1 LNDRERYRVAL
12 LDWLACAAAGRR
24 EPAAIAARGAGHG
37 LLERVTA
44 AGCAGHV
51 LDYDDTYTPGLVHA
65 SAPVAPAALLL
76 AADLGRDAGAALDA
90 FAAGWEATAALA
102 RAGHPA
108 LYERGWHPTAVCGT
122 VGAAIASARLL
133 DLPAG
138 RTRDAAALALLRA
151 GGLRAAFGSPG
162 KALQVGGAAAAGL
175 QAARLAA
182 SGVGA
187 PLDTIAHGPA
197 GFEQAFGG
205 TWAELDGHPAI
216 GENWIKAYP
225 CCLGTHSPIEAALLL
240 RVSGWATQPLAV
252 VVHPIARQAAALDD
266 VTDGLQAKFSISYL
280 VAFAL
285 LHGAPGHRDFD
296 TVDAE
301 ARALAR
307 DSITIAVDPA
317 LREMEARLESGGE
330 TIARVETALGSP
342 ARPMDATQLQDK
354 LRELAGRELDGVL
367 DNPTVPARDVLA
379 AAGLA

>member
-1 LNDRERYRVAL
+1 VRERYRVAL

-24 EPAAIAARGAGHG
+24 EPAAVAARAAGDG

-65 SAPVAPAALLL
+65 SAPVAPAALVL
-76 AADLGRDAGAALDA
+76 AAELGRDATAALDA

-122 VGAAIASARLL
+122 DGAAIASARLL
-133 DLPAG
+133 GLPAD

-175 QAARLAA
+175 QAARLAEN
-182 SGVGA
+182 GA
-187 PLDTIAHGPA
+187 GTPLDAVARGAA
-197 GFEQAFGG
+197 GYEQAFGAR
-205 TWAELDGHPAI
+205 WAEPDGHPAVR
-216 GENWIKAYP
+216 ENWIKAYP
-225 CCLGTHSPIEAALLL
+225 CCLGTHAPIDAALSLRESHPAGRPIE
-240 RVSGWATQPLAV
+240 V
-252 VVHPIARQAAALDD
+252 VVHPVARQAAALDD

-285 LHGAPGHRDFD
+285 LRGAPGHRDFG
-296 TVDAE
+296 TVDAA
-301 ARALAR
+301 ARTLAR
-307 DSITIAVDPA
+307 DSITIVVDPA
-317 LREMEARLESGGE
+317 LGEMAARIDSRGE
-330 TIARVETALGSP
+330 TIAQVQTALGSP
-342 ARPMDATQLQDK
+342 GRPLDATQLRAKVRD
-354 LRELAGRELDGVL
+354 LAGRDLDGVL
-367 DNPTVPARDVLA
+367 DDPAVAARDVLG

>member
-1 LNDRERYRVAL
+1 VAL
-12 LDWLACAAAGRR
+12 LDWLACAAAGSR
-24 EPAAIAARGAGHG
+24 EPAAVAARDAGDG

-65 SAPVAPAALLL
+65 SAPVAPAVLLL
-76 AADLGRDAGAALDA
+76 AADLGRDAAAVLDA

-108 LYERGWHPTAVCGT
+108 LYERGWHPTPVCGT

-133 DLPAG
+133 GLPPG

-151 GGLRAAFGSPG
+151 GGLRAAFGSAG

-182 SGVGA
+182 SGAGA
-187 PLDTIAHGPA
+187 PLDAIAHGAA

-205 TWAELDGHPAI
+205 RWAEPDGEPAI

-225 CCLGTHSPIEAALLL
+225 CCLGAHSAIEAALSL
-240 RVSGWATQPLAV
+240 RASGRTARPLAV
-252 VVHPIARQAAALDD
+252 VVHPVARQAAALDD

-317 LREMEARLESGGE
+317 LEEMEARIESGGE

-342 ARPMDATQLQDK
+342 ARPMNATQLQEK
-354 LRELAGRELDGVL
+354 LRSLAGRDLDGVL
-367 DNPTVPARDVLA
+367 DDPSVPARDVLA